1 MLARLRRVQSLSM
14 DVPYELFL
22 DELHNHDR
30 LIYKQTRLAL
40 NKKIHIYRRGA
51 GPARNSNR
59 RRLHAPGARRH
70 S

>member
-1 MLARLRRVQSLSM
+1 M

-40 NKKIHIYRRGA
+40 NKKIHTNLLDTHREGV
-51 GPARNSNR
+51 S
-59 RRLHAPGARRH
+59 
-70 S
+70 